1 MGTVMI
7 VAIMLG
13 IAVDDTMHLVHA
25 YSENR
30 KKGFDQS
37 ESIDQGIMST
47 NKALSASSIAL
58 TIGFLILGLSSV
70 NSLQNFG
77 NLCAAAVAMTFIAD
91 IFLVPALIKTLGSRR
106 PETIIKKTVPI

>member
-7 VAIMLG
+7 AAIMLG

-30 KKGFDQS
+30 KKGLNKSQ
-37 ESIDQGIMST
+37 SIDTGIMST
-47 NKALSASSIAL
+47 NKALSASTIAL

-91 IFLVPALIKTLGSRR
+91 IFLVPSLIKTLGFRT
-106 PETIIKKTVPI
+106 PDPVIKKPAPI